1 MIRFS
6 NFIPA
11 GAFSLLAAFCLS
23 LSAEAES
30 KPLKQAPNSVVS
42 IPDSRN
48 RIIKLTDKGIVPAQ
62 ITMKQEDS
70 IVFFVNDTSGSLTT
84 LEIDFGKKPSH
95 CGSGRLITTDDGKV
109 RSVRPFGPNDFSS
122 TCFHEK
128 GDYPFKVFG
137 LKSNPKG
144 VESVIH
150 VQ

>member
-1 MIRFS
+1 MIKTYKIQSIFALILILS
-6 NFIPA
+6 PSFAIS
-11 GAFSLLAAFCLS
+11 SLAENKAA
-23 LSAEAES
+23 
-30 KPLKQAPNSVVS
+30 KQAPNSIIS

-122 TCFHEK
+122 TCFHQK
-128 GDYPFKVFG
+128 GDYPFKVYG

-144 VESVIH
+144 VESIIH